1 MTNFNPNFDAI
12 KGDASIT
19 SPSEYARRL
28 MIEHLRQYAEFKG
41 ITHEDLA
48 RAAGMKRSSVSRLL
62 SGRFDPRLRTF
73 LKIAGALNLHL
84 ELAERTGC
92 DK

>member
-48 RAAGMKRSSVSRLL
+48 RAAGMKRSSVTRLL
-62 SGRFDPRLRTF
+62 SGRFDPKMETF
-73 LKIAGALNLHL
+73 LKIAAAMHMRVMI
-84 ELAERTGC
+84 AES
-92 DK
+92 

>member
-1 MTNFNPNFDAI
+1 MTNFNPNLDAI
-12 KGDASIT
+12 TGDANIAARLLI
-19 SPSEYARRL
+19 EY
-28 MIEHLRQYAEFKG
+28 LRQYADFKR
-41 ITHEDLA
+41 ITHTDLA
-48 RAAGMKRSSVSRLL
+48 AAAGMKRSSVSRLL